1 MQNNAR
7 TELLR
12 SGEIGKALRTLAI
25 PAVTAMMVNAV
36 YNVVDTAF
44 IGLLHDTASIGAA
57 AILFPVF
64 MLIGAIGL
72 TFGMGAASLI
82 SRQLGAND
90 ADGARKTASTAFYTT
105 LVIGLI
111 FAILGNIYIE
121 KVLRLFGATDSILEK
136 SEIYGRIII
145 GGSFFQI
152 LNMTMNNLLRSEGAA
167 KYSSMALMAGGILN
181 IIFDPIFMF
190 VFNFGLAG
198 AAMATITA
206 QMISTVY
213 LLLYFLRKKG
223 ILRLKLKDFSPR
235 IKLYGG
241 ILNTGLP
248 TFYRQVL
255 TSIAMGMFNNAAGL
269 FGDPAIAA
277 IGIVMRVV
285 SLMMMAIFGIGQGL
299 QPLAGFNFGAR
310 QFDRVIQATMKALK
324 WSTVFAALMASLF
337 FIFARQIVQGFS
349 QDPEVIRIG
358 VLGFRLF
365 SSTMIFIG
373 SQVVFSTLFQ
383 ALGKGRQAGILAV
396 ARQGLFFIP
405 MILTL
410 PRFFGLTGVLISQPL
425 ADICAFVITIILAVK
440 EMKHLNE
447 LTQNNSTN

>member
-1 MQNNAR
+1 MYNNER
-7 TELLR
+7 TELLKN
-12 SGEIGKALRTLAI
+12 GEIGKALRTLTI
-25 PAVTAMMVNAV
+25 PAATAMMVNAV

-44 IGLLHDTASIGAA
+44 IGLLHDTPSIGAA

-90 ADGARKTASTAFYTT
+90 GEGARRTASTAFYTT
-105 LVIGLI
+105 LLIGVG
-111 FAILGNIYIE
+111 FAVFGNIFIE
-121 KVLRLFGATDSILEK
+121 QVLALFGATETILDRAEV
-136 SEIYGRIII
+136 YGRIII

-152 LNMTMNNLLRSEGAA
+152 LNMCMNNLLRSEGAA
-167 KYSSMALMAGGILN
+167 KYSSIALMAGGILN
-181 IIFDPIFMF
+181 IILDPIFMF
-190 VFNFGLAG
+190 VFDFGLAG

-206 QMISTVY
+206 QIVSNIY
-213 LLLYFLRKKG
+213 LLRYFLKNKG
-223 ILRLKLKDFSPR
+223 ILKLRFKDISPGLRLYRD
-235 IKLYGG
+235 

-255 TSIAMGMFNNAAGL
+255 TSIAMGLFNNAAA
-269 FGDPAIAA
+269 FYGDPAVAA

-310 QFDRVIQATMKALK
+310 QYDRVLQATKKALK
-324 WSTVFAALMASLF
+324 WSTVFAAVMASLF
-337 FIFARQIVQGFS
+337 FIFARTIVTSFS
-349 QDPEVIRIG
+349 HDPEVIRIG
-358 VLGFRLF
+358 VLGFRFF
-365 SSTMIFIG
+365 SSTMVVIG

-396 ARQGLFFIP
+396 ARQGIFFIP
-405 MILTL
+405 MILVL
-410 PRFFGLTGVLISQPL
+410 PRFFGLSGVLFSQPL
-425 ADICAFVITIILAVK
+425 ADLCAFAVTVVLAVREMRHLK
-440 EMKHLNE
+440 EL
-447 LTQNNSTN
+447 STLSSDK

>member
-12 SGEIGKALRTLAI
+12 SGEIGKALRTLTI
-25 PAVTAMMVNAV
+25 PAATAMMVNAV

-44 IGLLHDTASIGAA
+44 IGMLHDTASIGAA

-82 SRQLGAND
+82 SRQLGADD

-105 LVIGLI
+105 LVIGLA
-111 FAILGNIYIE
+111 FAILGNVYIE
-121 KVLRLFGATDSILEK
+121 RVLRLFGATDSILDK
-136 SEIYGRIII
+136 SVIYGRIII
-145 GGSFFQI
+145 GGSVFQI
-152 LNMTMNNLLRSEGAA
+152 LNMCLNNLLRSEGAA

-181 IIFDPIFMF
+181 IVFDPIFMF
-190 VFNFGLAG
+190 VLDFGLAG
-198 AAMATITA
+198 AAMATIAA
-206 QMISTVY
+206 QIISNMY
-213 LLLYFLRKKG
+213 LLLYFLRNKG
-223 ILRLKLKDFSPR
+223 ILTLKLRNFSPGV
-235 IKLYGG
+235 KVYGA
-241 ILNTGLP
+241 IMTTGLP

-299 QPLAGFNFGAR
+299 QPLAGFNYGAR
-310 QFDRVIQATMKALK
+310 QYDRVIQSTMKALK
-324 WSTVFAALMASLF
+324 WSTVFAAFMASLF
-337 FIFARQIVQGFS
+337 FIFARQIVLGFS
-349 QDPEVIRIG
+349 RDPEVLRIG

-373 SQVVFSTLFQ
+373 SQVVFGTLFQ

-396 ARQGLFFIP
+396 ARQGIFFIP
-405 MILTL
+405 MILII
-410 PRFFGLTGVLISQPL
+410 PRFFGLNGVLISQPL
-425 ADICAFVITIILAVK
+425 ADICAFVITLVLAMK
-440 EMKHLNE
+440 EMRHLKE
-447 LTQNNSTN
+447 LAQNSSAN